1 MFAAYLTALQCYLA
15 KIVTNSFSLKSTL
28 SYFNG
33 HFILHFRPIL
43 YLNMKQFG
51 KFQFQCK
58 TKQCVSII
66 YFNYFFLLITAFPP
80 QKYAAL
86 LEKEK
91 VGAAELPYVGED
103 KLRALGVPLGPRM
116 RILKEAGIHQ
126 DLHHLSR
133 DDPHNTTTTL
143 AIV

>member
-1 MFAAYLTALQCYLA
+1 MYCY
-15 KIVTNSFSLKSTL
+15 
-28 SYFNG
+28 
-33 HFILHFRPIL
+33 
-43 YLNMKQFG
+43 
-51 KFQFQCK
+51 
-58 TKQCVSII
+58 II
-66 YFNYFFLLITAFPP
+66 YFLILILKKRIIFL
-80 QKYAAL
+80 QKYAGL

-126 DLHHLSR
+126 DLHHMSR

>member
-1 MFAAYLTALQCYLA
+1 MKNRYYGLYNARQHSRSYTIFSISILHRPLNRKTEYDKYF
-15 KIVTNSFSLKSTL
+15 IVTFC
-28 SYFNG
+28 F
-33 HFILHFRPIL
+33 
-43 YLNMKQFG
+43 
-51 KFQFQCK
+51 
-58 TKQCVSII
+58 
-66 YFNYFFLLITAFPP
+66 

-126 DLHHLSR
+126 ELHHMSR
-133 DDPHNTTTTL
+133 DDHNTTTTTL
-143 AIV
+143 AIVWDLHNEFGILRH

>member
-1 MFAAYLTALQCYLA
+1 MVFE
-15 KIVTNSFSLKSTL
+15 F
-28 SYFNG
+28 
-33 HFILHFRPIL
+33 HF
-43 YLNMKQFG
+43 
-51 KFQFQCK
+51 
-58 TKQCVSII
+58 
-66 YFNYFFLLITAFPP
+66 

-126 DLHHLSR
+126 ELHHLSR

-143 AIV
+143 AIVWIIILDLNDKLRVGIMILGLTGTITITTSLLVNY

>member
-1 MFAAYLTALQCYLA
+1 MYPLT
-15 KIVTNSFSLKSTL
+15 VFSESFVVLL
-28 SYFNG
+28 
-33 HFILHFRPIL
+33 LH
-43 YLNMKQFG
+43 
-51 KFQFQCK
+51 
-58 TKQCVSII
+58 V
-66 YFNYFFLLITAFPP
+66 LLIIHIANNPYQFLS

-126 DLHHLSR
+126 DLHHMSR
-133 DDPHNTTTTL
+133 DDQHNTTTTL